1 MVDKS
6 DYGFIFLYV
15 AAFGFCDYLVEHFK
29 IKGIKYFS
37 FYTLILIIGLLIVY
51 S

>member
-1 MVDKS
+1 MTDKS

-15 AAFGFCDYLVEHFK
+15 AVFGFCDYIVQYFK
-29 IKGIKYFS
+29 LKGIKYFS
-37 FYTLILIIGLLIVY
+37 FYTLILLLGLVIVH